1 MPEAAVRLLQRVV
14 IALQAGQQQQELM
27 QLALTLASTNQAELT
42 ALLVEDENLAQL
54 MRLPFAQ
61 EVQRLSASVQALDNS
76 AWDRRKRRQ
85 AEHIRQQLQ
94 QIAQQH
100 GLPTSLQITRGPYLT
115 EVLRIAHTHDAI
127 FLTGQHATR
136 QILQRPTAPRPVWV
150 LLDNSGQSLQA
161 LHIGLALC
169 QSGRYQLRPVLE
181 AQSLAAHTVSAPIA
195 DLLHQTSPAGTA
207 LVMPELKLAPLL
219 TALNRQAVG
228 LLIMPQ
234 ALLAADTELS
244 VLEKVPC
251 PVLLIQ

>member
-85 AEHIRQQLQ
+85 TEHIRQQLQ
-94 QIAQQH
+94 QITQQH

-181 AQSLAAHTVSAPIA
+181 AVPGRPYRVRTDCRSAAPDQSGLHCAGNAGTQTGAPA
-195 DLLHQTSPAGTA
+195 DGAEPAGSRPA
-207 LVMPELKLAPLL
+207 DHAPGV
-219 TALNRQAVG
+219 AGNRHRAIG
-228 LLIMPQ
+228 
-234 ALLAADTELS
+234 T
-244 VLEKVPC
+244 
-251 PVLLIQ
+251 